1 MARKQQREFD
11 LIIWGATGFT
21 GSLVAEYMAQ
31 TYGTAG
37 PLRWA
42 LGGRSE
48 EKLRSLQTTLQTR
61 YPGEPLPL
69 VVADSDDP
77 ASLQDM
83 VQRTAVVCTTV
94 GPYTR
99 YGTPLV
105 AACATSGTHYC
116 DLTGEVQWMARV
128 IPEYQAAAEAS
139 GARLVHTCGFDS
151 IPSDMGTWFLQQCM
165 LERHG
170 VPAHYVKARIGRNKG
185 SASGGTIASMLEV
198 LDEARRDR
206 AVRKLLSNPY
216 ALCPP
221 GTTGLDGPDQ
231 ASARYDSD
239 FERWTCP
246 FVMAAINGRVVRRS
260 HCLLGKPWGED
271 FQYDE
276 SQLCDSRAQALR
288 NTLVMGAAMAGLATG
303 PGRKLFAHFL
313 PKPGEGPSREQRE
326 AGYYELFFHGA
337 HPADRALDLRVR
349 VAGQLD
355 PGYGST
361 SRMLAEAAVC
371 LARDPLTVGG
381 GFWTPASGL
390 GDHLLARLV
399 ENAGLSFEEV
409 PLE

>member
-1 MARKQQREFD
+1 MATSQREFD

-21 GSLVAEYMAQ
+21 GTLVAEYMAQ
-31 TYGTAG
+31 TYGTG
-37 PLRWA
+37 GDLRWA

-48 EKLRSLQTTLQTR
+48 ARLQSLQNELQAHYR
-61 YPGEPLPL
+61 GELLPI

-83 VQRTAVVCTTV
+83 VQRCKVVCTTV
-94 GPYTR
+94 GPYAR

-116 DLTGEVQWMARV
+116 DLAGEVQWMARV

-139 GARLVHTCGFDS
+139 GARLVHSCGFDS
-151 IPSDMGTWFLQQCM
+151 IPSDMGTWFLQQRM

-170 VPAHYVKARIGRNKG
+170 VPAHYVKARVGRNKG
-185 SASGGTIASMLEV
+185 SASGGTVASMLEV
-198 LDEARRDR
+198 LDEAKRDR
-206 AVRKLLSNPY
+206 SVRKLLSNPY
-216 ALCPP
+216 SLCPP
-221 GTTGLDGPDQ
+221 GSTGLDGPDQ
-231 ASARYDSD
+231 SSARYDSD

-246 FVMAAINGRVVRRS
+246 FIMAAINGRVVRRS

-276 SQLCDSRAQALR
+276 SQLCSSRAQALR
-288 NTLVMGAAMAGLATG
+288 NTLAMGAAMAGLATG
-303 PGRKLFAHFL
+303 PGRKLLARFL

-326 AGYYELFFHGA
+326 AGHYELFFHGV
-337 HPADRALDLRVR
+337 HPQDRALDMRVR

-361 SRMLAEAAVC
+361 ARMLAEAAVC
-371 LARDPLTVGG
+371 LAQDPLQVGG
-381 GFWTPASGL
+381 GFWTPASGP
-390 GDHLLARLV
+390 GEHLLKRLQ
-399 ENAGLSFEEV
+399 ENAGLTFEEV
-409 PLE
+409 ALG

>member
-1 MARKQQREFD
+1 MANQQRDFD

-21 GSLVAEYMAQ
+21 GALVAEYMAQ
-31 TYGTAG
+31 TYGTG
-37 PLRWA
+37 DSLRWA

-48 EKLRSLQTTLQTR
+48 KKLQSLQKTLQTR
-61 YPGEPLPL
+61 YAGEPLPL

-83 VQRTAVVCTTV
+83 VQRTRVVCTTV
-94 GPYTR
+94 GPYAR

-151 IPSDMGTWFLQQCM
+151 IPSDMGTWFLQQRM

-170 VPAHYVKARIGRNKG
+170 EPSHYVKARVGRNKG

-198 LDEARRDR
+198 LEEARRDS

-239 FERWTCP
+239 FERWTSP
-246 FVMAAINGRVVRRS
+246 FIMAAINGRVVRRS

-288 NTLVMGAAMAGLATG
+288 NTLTLGAAMAGLATG

-326 AGYYELFFHGA
+326 AGHYELFFHGA
-337 HPADRALDLRVR
+337 HPDDRALDMRVR

-390 GDHLLARLV
+390 GDHLLTRLV
-399 ENAGLSFEEV
+399 ENAGLTFEEV